1 MQKETSYQY
10 HGIYRFF
17 LSLMVLWSHSLSL
30 FIPELKIANFQ
41 IGNVAVSSFFL
52 LSGYLMNSSIQSW
65 YIKKPI
71 NFILNRYL
79 RISPPLFIASILS
92 ITIHVILSNKNI
104 FLIDGTAIIS
114 NEFVSKS
121 NIIYTI
127 LTPFYPFN
135 YIFYKIFF
143 QNTLMNYTFVAYS
156 WAIFI
161 ELIFYWLIFFAYK
174 YKIKKLIVFLSTILF
189 FMALDKLYLHNF
201 NFLNNSST
209 INIFQWAPHFI
220 LGTLLSS
227 FFEKNNY
234 LLTYLFIFLSI
245 IQLKFYAQNDYIYV
259 ILLYLAVNTI
269 AFSSIL
275 KSTNNDKLKKYF
287 DKQLGT
293 LSYPIYINQYSLSI
307 LLFSLLNL
315 YNINLLS
322 YNLFERIIYY
332 ILYNTLIIIL
342 SKFLILLTDY
352 FTDNLRNKLRGKVL

>member
-1 MQKETSYQY
+1 MQKETGYQY

-92 ITIHVILSNKNI
+92 ITIHVILISRNI
-104 FLIDGTAIIS
+104 FLIDGTALIS
-114 NEFVSKS
+114 NEFISKS

-135 YIFYKIFF
+135 YLIYKIFF

-161 ELIFYWLIFFAYK
+161 ELLFYWLIFFAYK
-174 YKIKKLIVFLSTILF
+174 YKIKKFIVFFSTILF

-201 NFLNNSST
+201 NFLNNIST

-227 FFEKNNY
+227 FYEKNKI
-234 LLTYLFIFLSI
+234 LTVLFGILSI
-245 IQLKFYAQNDYIYV
+245 MQLKYYAHEDYIYV
-259 ILLYLAVNTI
+259 ILFYLLVNTI

-307 LLFSLLNL
+307 LLFSLLYL
-315 YNINLLS
+315 YNINLSS
-322 YNLFERIIYY
+322 YSLFERIIFY
-332 ILYNTLIIIL
+332 ICYNTLIIIL
-342 SKFLILLTDY
+342 SKFLILFTDY

>member
-1 MQKETSYQY
+1 MQKETGYQY

-52 LSGYLMNSSIQSW
+52 LSGYLMNSSIQNW

-92 ITIHVILSNKNI
+92 ITIHVILNSKNI
-104 FLIDGTAIIS
+104 ILIDGTALIS

-121 NIIYTI
+121 NIIYTV

-135 YIFYKIFF
+135 YIIYKIFF
-143 QNTLMNYTFVAYS
+143 QNTVMNYTFVAYS

-174 YKIKKLIVFLSTILF
+174 YKIKKFIVFFSTILF

-201 NFLNNSST
+201 NFLNNIST

-227 FFEKNNY
+227 FNEKNKI
-234 LLTYLFIFLSI
+234 LTVLFGILSI
-245 IQLKFYAQNDYIYV
+245 IQLKYYAHEDYIYV
-259 ILLYLAVNTI
+259 ILFYLLINTI

-275 KSTNNDKLKKYF
+275 KSTNNDSLKKYF

-307 LLFSLLNL
+307 LLFSLLYLN
-315 YNINLLS
+315 NINLSS
-322 YNLFERIIYY
+322 YSLFERFIYY
-332 ILYNTLIIIL
+332 ICYNTLIIIL
-342 SKFLILLTDY
+342 SKLLILLTDY

>member
-1 MQKETSYQY
+1 MQKEISYQY

-65 YIKKPI
+65 YIKKPN

-79 RISPPLFIASILS
+79 RISPPLFVASILS
-92 ITIHVILSNKNI
+92 IIIHVILSNKYI
-104 FLIDGTAIIS
+104 LIDGTAIIAKD
-114 NEFVSKS
+114 FVSKS

-127 LTPFYPFN
+127 LTPIYPLN
-135 YIFYKIFF
+135 YIIYKIFF
-143 QNTLMNYTFVAYS
+143 QNSLMNYTFVKYS

-161 ELIFYWLIFFAYK
+161 ELIFYWLIFIAYK
-174 YKIKKLIVFLSTILF
+174 HKIKKLILCITTILF
-189 FMALDKLYLHNF
+189 FIALDKLYLHKF
-201 NFLNNSST
+201 IFLHNST
-209 INIFQWAPHFI
+209 IINIFQWAPHFI

-227 FFEKNNY
+227 FFKKNK
-234 LLTYLFIFLSI
+234 LLTFLFIILSI

-259 ILLYLAVNTI
+259 IILYLLVNTI
-269 AFSSIL
+269 AFSSVL
-275 KSTNNDKLKKYF
+275 KSNNNDKFKKYF

-293 LSYPIYINQYSLSI
+293 LSYPVYINQYSLSI
-307 LLFSLLNL
+307 LFFSLLNY
-315 YNINLLS
+315 YNITLLN
-322 YNLFERIIYY
+322 YNLFERLVYYIIYN
-332 ILYNTLIIIL
+332 ILIIIL
-342 SKFLILLTDY
+342 AKFLIQITDF